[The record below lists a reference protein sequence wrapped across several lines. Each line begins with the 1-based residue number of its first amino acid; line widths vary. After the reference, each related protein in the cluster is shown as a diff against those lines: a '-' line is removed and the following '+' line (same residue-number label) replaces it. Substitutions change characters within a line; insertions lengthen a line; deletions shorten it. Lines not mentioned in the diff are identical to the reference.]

1 MAVVS
6 ARRVMVAVRPHLVVL
21 LTLASPLALAS
32 LTFCPSAFHAVGS
45 GCYFYG
51 YFKLNWFRAMEFCH
65 SLGKDASLV
74 VIETEQENRDLK
86 EWLTVHGDPNT
97 GVWVGGSENGH
108 RGLWSWFPTGESLLV
123 SVSVGES
130 LRGSVR
136 L

>member
-1 MAVVS
+1 
-6 ARRVMVAVRPHLVVL
+6 MVTIRL
-21 LTLASPLALAS
+21 LLLLLNFTTSH
-32 LTFCPSAFHAVGS
+32 TFCPSAFQPVGS

-108 RGLWSWFPTGESLLV
+108 RGLWSWFPTGEERRWCML
-123 SVSVGES
+123 
-130 LRGSVR
+130 
-136 L
+136 

>member
-6 ARRVMVAVRPHLVVL
+6 ARRVMAAVRPHLVVL
-21 LTLASPLALAS
+21 LTLASPLGLSS

-130 LRGSVR
+130 L
-136 L
+136 